1 MQASDWIVGL
11 MMALFGL
18 LGLVMA
24 ANAYDDA
31 FYLFGL
37 SLAAFA
43 LIFDF
48 GLVKAHFDRTDA
60 SHE

>member
-1 MQASDWIVGL
+1 
-11 MMALFGL
+11 MMALLGL

-43 LIFDF
+43 MIFDF